1 MIANDYQLESAK
13 AELAKWQ
20 RSLRD
25 LEAMLATLPQS
36 IAAQVKAHRPST
48 IRRRIRELEEA
59 IQQYA
64 KTQRTLMVTTPHS

>member
-20 RSLRD
+20 GDLNE

-48 IRRRIRELEEA
+48 IRRRIRELEEE

-64 KTQRTLMVTTPHS
+64 RTQRSVVIIARHS

>member
-13 AELAKWQ
+13 AELAKLQ
-20 RSLRD
+20 DSLTD
-25 LEAMLATLPQS
+25 LEAILTTLPQS

-48 IRRRIRELEEA
+48 IRQRIRELEVE

-64 KTQRTLMVTTPHS
+64 KTQRTPMVAAPHS